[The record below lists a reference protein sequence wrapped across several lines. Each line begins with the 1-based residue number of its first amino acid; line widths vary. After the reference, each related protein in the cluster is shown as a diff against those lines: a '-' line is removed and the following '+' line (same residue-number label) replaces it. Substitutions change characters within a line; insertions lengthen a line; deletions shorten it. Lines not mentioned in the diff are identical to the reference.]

1 MLIEQESRQIDPYQT
16 GPNFSPHSDTNLS
29 PDAAMICVPQH
40 IVTRQLLA
48 AGSNH
53 DTVFAHRFILP
64 T

>member
-1 MLIEQESRQIDPYQT
+1 
-16 GPNFSPHSDTNLS
+16 
-29 PDAAMICVPQH
+29 MICVPQH

-48 AGSNH
+48 AGGNR